1 VHDLSFA
8 RFSQRFPGGT
18 TELFEDIAIH
28 ECEELGKR
36 GTGLMESFFTRR
48 EK

>member
-8 RFSQRFPGGT
+8 RFSRQFPGGT

-36 GTGLMESFFTRR
+36 GTGLMEWLFTRR